1 MRAKPENAVIR
12 PDKIVFDLDGTLTN
26 ISERA
31 ARISSVTDSWNLPVS
46 TTTHWLMRKA
56 NQLYKN
62 IGIQSRFIEAARQD
76 MLDLLCAEKKD
87 MFVVLQTAFD
97 KGISCSLLSNGPR
110 KWGVNTLHRLQIRA
124 YFDHVLFRE
133 DVSHL
138 KPAPNALLNLL
149 VKSKAKDN
157 ENIWVIGD
165 RTADVYLA
173 LNANAASACNIVPV
187 ALQGSKAAD
196 TIIALRDKSNITGHV
211 FDSPH
216 DMACAID
223 PDLEN
228 RITEV
233 TNRMHPAKLYL
244 ASFRIQ

>member
-1 MRAKPENAVIR
+1 MSANPKALSR
-12 PDKIVFDLDGTLTN
+12 PHKIIFDLDGTLTT

-31 ARISSVTDSWNLPVS
+31 ARISSVSDKWNLPVS
-46 TTTHWLMRKA
+46 STTHWLMRKA
-56 NQLYKN
+56 NQIYNN

-97 KGISCSLLSNGPR
+97 RDISCSLLSNGPR
-110 KWGVNTLHRLQIRA
+110 KWGENTLNRLQIRA

-133 DVSHL
+133 DVPHL
-138 KPAPNALLNLL
+138 KPAPDALLSLL
-149 VKSKAKDN
+149 GKSNAKDN
-157 ENIWVIGD
+157 ETIWVVGD

-173 LNANAASACNIVPV
+173 LNANAASDCNVVPV
-187 ALQGSKAAD
+187 ALKGTKAAN
-196 TIIALRDKSNITGHV
+196 TIIALRDKFNVTGHV
-211 FDSPH
+211 FDTPH
-216 DMACAID
+216 DMACALD

-233 TNRMHPAKLYL
+233 TNRLGPTKLYL
-244 ASFRIQ
+244 ASYRIQ